1 MTAMTQTVTD
11 IIVARS
17 QQSERLQTMVV
28 WSTFGHIALMA
39 LLLFTGGGI
48 VEDRQQPVMTIS
60 LGGAPGPQTGGLT
73 QIGARAVQAP
83 APPDAPPR
91 QAITPPAPTPPKM
104 TLPDPQAKPRPQT
117 KPRQAP
123 PEASARR
130 ENTGPQPTDGNAR
143 AETPVVRGQGFGLSS
158 AGGAGG
164 PVQVD
169 AVNFCC
175 PDYLVQLVTVIQR
188 TWDNNQGVVGSTTV
202 RFTIARDGTILT
214 PQVELPS
221 GFIALDSSALRAVQI
236 TRAPPLPAAF
246 QNSTLTVHMRFDYQ
260 R

>member
-1 MTAMTQTVTD
+1 
-11 IIVARS
+11 
-17 QQSERLQTMVV
+17 
-28 WSTFGHIALMA
+28 
-39 LLLFTGGGI
+39 
-48 VEDRQQPVMTIS
+48 
-60 LGGAPGPQTGGLT
+60 
-73 QIGARAVQAP
+73 
-83 APPDAPPR
+83 
-91 QAITPPAPTPPKM
+91 
-104 TLPDPQAKPRPQT
+104 
-117 KPRQAP
+117 
-123 PEASARR
+123 
-130 ENTGPQPTDGNAR
+130 
-143 AETPVVRGQGFGLSS
+143 
-158 AGGAGG
+158 
-164 PVQVD
+164 VQVD

>member
-1 MTAMTQTVTD
+1 MTETVTD

-17 QQSERLQTMVV
+17 RQSENLQTMVA
-28 WSTFGHIALMA
+28 WSTFGHVVVVA
-39 LLLFTGGGI
+39 LLLFSGTRI
-48 VEDRQQPVMTIS
+48 VENRQEPVMTIS

-104 TLPDPQAKPRPQT
+104 TLPDPQSKPRPQ
-117 KPRQAP
+117 PRPQRAP
-123 PEASARR
+123 PEAAARR

-158 AGGAGG
+158 AGGSGG

-175 PDYLVQLVTVIQR
+175 PEYLAQLVTVIQR

-202 RFTIARDGTILT
+202 KFTVTRDGTIVA
-214 PQVELPS
+214 PQVEIPS
-221 GFIALDSSALRAVQI
+221 GFIALDNSALRAVQI
-236 TRAPPLPAAF
+236 TRVPPLPAAF
-246 QNSTLTVHMRFDYQ
+246 QNPTLTVHMRCDYQ